1 MPELTLLGQGGLH
14 RRAMA
19 LPLVRLFNVLDGV
32 ETIVPLETI
41 TPLDEL
47 AALL

>member
-1 MPELTLLGQGGLH
+1 
-14 RRAMA
+14 MA
-19 LPLVRLFNVLDGV
+19 LTLVRLFNVLDGV